1 MCGEDVWC
9 VCVVGVSVVYMC
21 VCMCVCV
28 CVCVCAM
35 SWCAR
40 QGKILAL
47 DPGTSES
54 S

>member
-9 VCVVGVSVVYMC
+9 VCVVGVSVVY
-21 VCMCVCV
+21 VCV